1 MTPIFSLFFFGLGAG
16 GFRGVIAEF
25 VAIQMFPQSKE
36 TKTNYNI
43 LVSSFLVKNKI
54 EDLWKGP
61 QKWKGDVQT
70 PMPTTE

>member
-1 MTPIFSLFFFGLGAG
+1 MMTPIFALFYFGHGAG

-43 LVSSFLVKNKI
+43 LVSSVLVKNKI
-54 EDLWKGP
+54 EDL
-61 QKWKGDVQT
+61 
-70 PMPTTE
+70 